1 MAIGD
6 IDTNVTTVEDQ
17 MTGLLSKSSPYMKVA
32 RTGAKKQAA
41 SRGLLNSSIAAGA
54 GEDAAIKNA
63 LPIAGQDAGAYN
75 AMDTQVYQQKATED
89 LLGQE
94 TGYKSDLMTQEAEQD
109 SDLLAQDF
117 TQQRTLYDDQ
127 YDYNTQL
134 KEMEFTSDE
143 IQAIGSSTTLLGDT
157 LSNNITDIQRDASL
171 GADAKTEIVAQLNAM
186 YQSQINSIGA
196 IYGVP
201 IEWT

>member
-6 IDTNVTTVEDQ
+6 IDTNVTTVEDR

-41 SRGLLNSSIAAGA
+41 SRGLLNSTIAAGA

-63 LPIAGQDAGAYN
+63 LPIASQDAGAYN
-75 AMDTQVYQQKATED
+75 AMETQEYQQKATED

-94 TGYKSDLMTQEAEQD
+94 TGYKSDLMTQEAQQV
-109 SDLLAQDF
+109 SDLSQQDF

-157 LSNNITDIQRDASL
+157 LSNNITDIQRDSTL
-171 GADAKTEIVAQLNAM
+171 GAAAKTKIVKQLNAM